1 MIRRN
6 KWAFQR
12 PQTQFSSKFTLKH
25 GKEKKKE
32 RKEREKKQALS
43 IKYQMPQRRE
53 IRFKARM
60 DSGLYLCR
68 EVIRASKR
76 WKKVEGC

>member
-1 MIRRN
+1 MGRKKR
-6 KWAFQR
+6 KKGR
-12 PQTQFSSKFTLKH
+12 K
-25 GKEKKKE
+25 GK
-32 RKEREKKQALS
+32 KKQALS